1 MKCPDC
7 STSHKLK
14 EGMVCICGYRFALDP
29 TQPPHISDIGLKNA
43 VDKVSDNHN
52 YYFTYNQ
59 LYAQVYRTIKKMKR
73 KERIAFT
80 IFLCV
85 LAGFVLLFITLAAG
99 RAPAWLYVLLT
110 IGILL
115 FAFRKI
121 NILQETIVE
130 VIKTY
135 NQAHPIKS
143 LVDGKQL
150 HRIDIKEF
158 DKDIFQHAPEH
169 ILIVERD
176 DIAEMLILNRS
187 YFENKTLV
195 VSANKYPDIAFRAYK
210 AFIAKHPDI
219 PMAILHDASR
229 HGHHMMNRLIEDK
242 AWELEGKNITDL
254 GLSPQDVVRLKRPIW
269 MTGDSTTLSGRSQI
283 SPGKS
288 SVENIEKGLVMPV
301 DIAPPTAM
309 MGTVTLAVMTGY
321 ALLSEELLA
330 EQRRMAVDSGAPSGG
345 GYG

>member
-7 STSHKLK
+7 STIHKYK

-29 TQPPHISDIGLKNA
+29 KQPPNISDIVLKNA
-43 VDKVSDNHN
+43 VDKVSDNHT

-59 LYAQVYRTIKKMKR
+59 LYAQVYRAIKKMKR

-80 IFLCV
+80 IFTCV
-85 LAGFVLLFITLAAG
+85 SAGFVLFFFTLAVG
-99 RAPAWLYVLLT
+99 RMPAWLYALL
-110 IGILL
+110 IIVILL
-115 FAFRKI
+115 RAFRKI
-121 NILQETIVE
+121 NILQDMIVE
-130 VIKTY
+130 VIETY

-143 LVDGKQL
+143 LADGKQL
-150 HRIDIKEF
+150 HRIDIREF
-158 DKDIFQHAPEH
+158 DKDMFQHAPEH

-176 DIAEMLILNRS
+176 DIAEMLILNRF
-187 YFENKTLV
+187 YLENKTLV
-195 VSANKYPDIAFRAYK
+195 VSANKYPDVAFRAYK
-210 AFIAKHPDI
+210 SFIAKYPDI
-219 PMAILHDASR
+219 PVAILHDASR

-254 GLSPQDVVRLKRPIW
+254 GLSPSDVVRLKRPIW
-269 MTGDSTTLSGRSQI
+269 MTAEKTTLSELSQI

-330 EQRRMAVDSGAPSGG
+330 EQGRAAVDSGASSGG